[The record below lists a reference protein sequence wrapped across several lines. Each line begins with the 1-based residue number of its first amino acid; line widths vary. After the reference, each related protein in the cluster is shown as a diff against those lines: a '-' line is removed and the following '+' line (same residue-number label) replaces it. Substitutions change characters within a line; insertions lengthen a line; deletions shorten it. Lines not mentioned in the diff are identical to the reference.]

1 MAESVLKSDFLNK
14 ATEVAKE
21 LSAMIES
28 AQDGKH
34 RAIIVL
40 AAEEVAENSSA
51 NVIGISGRSKEAASA
66 LHDFAT
72 QSPTKWLFRRVAT
85 HVALENLSNK

>member
-1 MAESVLKSDFLNK
+1 MAESILKSDFLNK
-14 ATEVAKE
+14 ATEVVKE

-34 RAIIVL
+34 RAIIIL
-40 AAEEVAENSSA
+40 AAEEVTEHSSA
-51 NVIGISGRSKEAASA
+51 NVIGISGRHKEALSA

-72 QSPTKWLFRRVAT
+72 QPQTKGVFR
-85 HVALENLSNK
+85 HVAMSVALDNIINK

>member
-1 MAESVLKSDFLNK
+1 MAESILKSDFLNK

-28 AQDGKH
+28 AEDGKH
-34 RAIIVL
+34 RAIIIL
-40 AAEEVAENSSA
+40 AAEVVTEDSSA
-51 NVIGISGRSKEAASA
+51 NIIRISGRHKEVVSA

-72 QSPTKWLFRRVAT
+72 QPQTRKVFERVAMS
-85 HVALENLSNK
+85 VAFNNIINK